1 MAMALLRAGAG
12 LVAGLI
18 CWWVVFYPL
27 TWFGILP
34 EPWEMKDGS
43 LVINDVFASIGKAV
57 GVVALPLVMA
67 YVFATE
73 GRRGA

>member
-1 MAMALLRAGAG
+1 MTVARAGLGVIVGFA
-12 LVAGLI
+12 L
-18 CWWVVFYPL
+18 WWLLFYPL
-27 TWFGILP
+27 TWVGLFP

-43 LVINDVFASIGKAV
+43 LVINDLFGSIGKAV